1 MGTDLDS
8 VPENTGKVKKT
19 KSKKT
24 KYSDDALVEPTKVDP
39 KGGDDAEL
47 KKEKKRKRKAEK
59 VEEDDEKPKKSKKRK
74 KEQNPLTV
82 VEDGPA
88 PTSPIDADS
97 ANPADRDSH
106 ESKEK
111 KREKKKK
118 DKKHKKD
125 PEGRTDEPSKDE
137 VRIKKDKKK
146 KRRGDTLANPE
157 EDDTLEDQARKG
169 ETSFSVFTWTSL
181 TFLVTLLALVY
192 VYTQIENPSR
202 WKFNKA
208 KQNWLIRNIWS
219 SQAVHYPTYSCDDVT
234 LIVKTLVF

>member
-1 MGTDLDS
+1 MCGLWYVGVVVRVSAQAAWDHLGTHSHLSASSARVWNYYSKHLVAPAIYICTPLHISVQLRANKRDRGRISMGTDLDS

-125 PEGRTDEPSKDE
+125 PEAAQMNLAKMKFGSRRT
-137 VRIKKDKKK
+137 
-146 KRRGDTLANPE
+146 RRRNAE
-157 EDDTLEDQARKG
+157 EIL
-169 ETSFSVFTWTSL
+169 
-181 TFLVTLLALVY
+181 
-192 VYTQIENPSR
+192 
-202 WKFNKA
+202 
-208 KQNWLIRNIWS
+208 
-219 SQAVHYPTYSCDDVT
+219 
-234 LIVKTLVF
+234 